1 MERFENIDLSR
12 GAIPIENIFF
22 FFFGRVK
29 RDCKSR
35 RVRIRVSK

>member
-22 FFFGRVK
+22 FFGRVK

-35 RVRIRVSK
+35 RVRTRVSK